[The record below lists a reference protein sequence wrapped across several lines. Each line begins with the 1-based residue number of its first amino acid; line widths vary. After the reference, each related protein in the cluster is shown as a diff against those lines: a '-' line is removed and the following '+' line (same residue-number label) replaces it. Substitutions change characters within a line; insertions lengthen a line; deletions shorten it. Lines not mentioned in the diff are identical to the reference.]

1 MVTKRTNVTS
11 ICSKMILKIHSQDS
25 SEFPI
30 PLLEWRKLYYWQPK
44 KKKVK
49 WVQPYISPLFKF
61 SIKLFG

>member
-30 PLLEWRKLYYWQPK
+30 PLLEWRKLYNWQPK
-44 KKKVK
+44 KKGKMGTTL
-49 WVQPYISPLFKF
+49 YFT
-61 SIKLFG
+61 SI